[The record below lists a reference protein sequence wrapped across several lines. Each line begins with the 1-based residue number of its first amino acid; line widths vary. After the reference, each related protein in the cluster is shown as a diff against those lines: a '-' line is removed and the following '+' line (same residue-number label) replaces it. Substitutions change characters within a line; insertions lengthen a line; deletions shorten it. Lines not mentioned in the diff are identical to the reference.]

1 MSDEIF
7 KASLERSYDM
17 FHDRK
22 ELRVTVKDMPTKSGR
37 IVLEVEGTFPCAYEN
52 VDGEADVVLP
62 DAEAVRLAV
71 ALIQATE
78 GERLDHLVEVIG
90 GNRNVLHVSLGEDD
104 RDAKVRAGLALI
116 RAAGGK

>member
-1 MSDEIF
+1 MMSEIRYSAGCVGDRSIRVGRCDGGVRMDVQYVVVGDDNYDETA
-7 KASLERSYDM
+7 K
-17 FHDRK
+17 
-22 ELRVTVKDMPTKSGR
+22 VTLAQD
-37 IVLEVEGTFPCAYEN
+37 
-52 VDGEADVVLP
+52 
-62 DAEAVRLAV
+62 EAVRLAV

-104 RDAKVRAGLALI
+104 RDAKIRAGLALI